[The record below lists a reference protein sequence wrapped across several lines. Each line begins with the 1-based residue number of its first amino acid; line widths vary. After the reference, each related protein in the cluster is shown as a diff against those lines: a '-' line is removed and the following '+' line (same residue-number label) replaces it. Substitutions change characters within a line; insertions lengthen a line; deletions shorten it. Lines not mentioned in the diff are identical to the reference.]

1 MPDPAIRGL
10 GTAVPPY
17 RHAQKDIYEQFV
29 EPRLGPN
36 RLARAAFMSAQID
49 YRHSV
54 FGDSSFYN
62 HRRTFAE
69 RNEAY
74 MHYARPLGAQAIS
87 RCLEDARLVPS
98 EVDDLIVV
106 SCTGLD
112 TPGLDLL
119 LAADLGMR
127 HDLRRT
133 FIGAMGCYAAF
144 PGLYRAASAAR
155 ACPGTRALV
164 LCIELGTLHFQD
176 DPGTDNL
183 LAAALFGDGAAAVLV
198 DGEAA
203 TGPHL
208 LDQRTFSD
216 YQTLD
221 HMAWHVAD
229 EGFRLT
235 LSSYVPNVLR
245 SKAAYL
251 IDELLAPHG
260 LRRSDVRFWGI
271 HPGGALILDYLER
284 ALELDPEALRFSRR
298 VLREY
303 GNLSSATVLF
313 VLDEMRRSGE
323 PRPGDL
329 GVLMAFGPGLTF
341 ESCLLRW

>member
-10 GTAVPPY
+10 ATAVPPY
-17 RHAQKDIYEQFV
+17 RHAQKDIYEQFI

-54 FGDSSFYN
+54 FGDGSFYDR
-62 HRRTFAE
+62 RRTFAE

-74 MHYARPLGAQAIS
+74 MRHARPLAAEAIS
-87 RCLEDARLVPS
+87 RCLEDASLAPGDI
-98 EVDDLIVV
+98 DDLIVV
-106 SCTGLD
+106 SCTGFD

-144 PGLYRAASAAR
+144 PGLYRAASAVR
-155 ACPGTRALV
+155 ASPETRALV

-183 LAAALFGDGAAAVLV
+183 LAMALFGDGAAAVLL

-203 TGPHL
+203 PGPYL
-208 LDQRTFSD
+208 IDQRTFSD
-216 YQTLD
+216 YQTLH
-221 HMAWHVAD
+221 HMAWHVGD
-229 EGFRLT
+229 GGFRLT

-245 SKAAYL
+245 AQAAML
-251 IDELLAPHG
+251 VDALLAPHG

-271 HPGGALILDYLER
+271 HPGGTLILDYLER
-284 ALELDPEALRFSRR
+284 ALDLEAEALRFSRR

-329 GVLMAFGPGLTF
+329 AVLMAFGPGLTF